1 MHSGASFWQLCKYS
15 FDGAQTLISFE
26 LSAKVLTRTRRR
38 NINTDRLGLKLSP
51 VRAKQPLLF
60 WGSSSEPPWLDLS
73 EEPRRVFVVKQCECL
88 CVYVLEG
95 EYEVGCCEVGWE
107 FDGLRCHL
115 PLCDLRCRGCWRA
128 RGSKQAGRGVFHTEL
143 AFMKN
148 TGTALPTAPPS
159 PPWRMEKDAWQASS
173 LFVNLNCSRSL
184 TPEGNFAETAGPA
197 EGEGKEGRGRGGG
210 GEERRGRTSW
220 HSWRLFGSL
229 YLANWLVLSWEG
241 DKSDPGLFGSQV
253 EGGWGD

>member
-1 MHSGASFWQLCKYS
+1 MHSSALFWQWCKYS
-15 FDGAQTLISFE
+15 LDGAQTLITFE

-128 RGSKQAGRGVFHTEL
+128 RGSKQAGRGRISHGAGFYEEHRDGSTH
-143 AFMKN
+143 
-148 TGTALPTAPPS
+148 
-159 PPWRMEKDAWQASS
+159 SS
-173 LFVNLNCSRSL
+173 AR
-184 TPEGNFAETAGPA
+184 PA
-197 EGEGKEGRGRGGG
+197 VTDG
-210 GEERRGRTSW
+210 ERRMTS
-220 HSWRLFGSL
+220 FII
-229 YLANWLVLSWEG
+229 VC
-241 DKSDPGLFGSQV
+241 KS
-253 EGGWGD
+253 